1 MARIKTI
8 SHRTNG
14 DFPSARVIVHAPI
27 ALEMEQEGEV
37 SQSRIRLLYQDVH
50 KFKNDESDAGKV
62 PKMLWEMLQELG
74 YKKQSEYF
82 RTQVTYEGSEPM

>member
-62 PKMLWEMLQELG
+62 PKMLWEMLQG
-74 YKKQSEYF
+74 HISRNQPTVHFFSRNSF
-82 RTQVTYEGSEPM
+82 